1 MAIKNF
7 VRIKPI
13 KDDGA
18 YSGSFNSIR
27 KGINRTGV
35 VMTSIA
41 NNNIETHKLI
51 QFERTYLR
59 KTYRVKSKEEKQEGK
74 ESLNIFQKWSK
85 GFKNML
91 KLEKRDE
98 KEEELEETE
107 KPEKK
112 KKKEGKELKKTA
124 TSFMSMLSG
133 FLTPIFT
140 FMVKMGLFKWLT
152 DKENIKKAQK
162 VFQLFVS
169 IGKFV
174 FWLAGGVVGMIA
186 GGLTKLFG
194 TNEQG
199 TKKGFSRVFGF
210 FQLMAGLA
218 GLRYLL
224 NPLKLFTDG
233 KKLMGLFNKTTD
245 AEVTWKKQEQW
256 RKFGYKDKETG
267 KIYTEK
273 EYKAQ
278 KKSVERQQKKLRA
291 RGQNAQADKI
301 GAKFNNRVK
310 NPTRL
315 QQGKN
320 VGKKMMKP
328 GAQKGLAVVGGITR
342 IASGIASGE
351 DATEAVG
358 AGVGQAAGGMI
369 GAALLTPFLGPFGPI
384 VGNALGGFLGEWV
397 GKTFL
402 PVIKP
407 LFEPIKKMFSMYWT
421 IVKGI
426 AEETGITDFF
436 GTFFQFVGQVG
447 KVLMDVMGWLM
458 PIVKWLLGGIIKILG
473 NTIGFIINAAK
484 KIFAFMRNPIGF
496 AWDVIRGRDPG
507 RDVQMDDL
515 AKKAEG
521 GKVITKTIHHRS
533 RGGIV
538 PFREPDVIQRMKG
551 GAVHNITTNLTNIE
565 YAKGG
570 KVINKYFWKASEG
583 GKEPS
588 EKMEV
593 PKSIIGSSLSD
604 EVPMAQRNVAQPE
617 QLQAMTANRDKA
629 MAQFTKKAQKD
640 ADLKDIVLPPRT
652 VVVNNKVPVINT
664 VAVGTNSRAIY
675 TAPSPM
681 FTC

>member
-35 VMTSIA
+35 TMTSIA

-51 QFERTYLR
+51 QFERSYLR
-59 KTYRVKSKEEKQEGK
+59 KNYRVKSKEEKQEGK
-74 ESLNIFQKWSK
+74 ESLNVFQKWSK
-85 GFKNML
+85 GFKNMF
-91 KLEKRDE
+91 KLERREE
-98 KEEELEETE
+98 KEQELEETE

-124 TSFMSMLSG
+124 TIFMSMLSG

-152 DKENIKKAQK
+152 NKENIKKAQK

-169 IGKFV
+169 IGKFG

-199 TKKGFSRVFGF
+199 TKKGFSRIFGF

-267 KIYTEK
+267 KIYTEQ

-278 KKSVERQQKKLRA
+278 KKSVERQQRKLKAQGKHSQAKKV
-291 RGQNAQADKI
+291 
-301 GAKFNNRVK
+301 GAGFNNRVK
-310 NPTRL
+310 NPTKL
-315 QQGKN
+315 QRGKN
-320 VGKKMMKP
+320 FGQKMMKP

-342 IASGIASGE
+342 IAAGIASGE
-351 DATEAVG
+351 DKTEAIG

-407 LFEPIKKMFSMYWT
+407 LFEPIKKMFTMLFSV
-421 IVKGI
+421 VKGI
-426 AEETGITDFF
+426 AEETGITEFF
-436 GTFFQFVGQVG
+436 GTFFQFVGQMG
-447 KVLMDVMGWLM
+447 NVLMDVVGWLM
-458 PIVKWLLGGIIKILG
+458 PAINFLLGGVIKVLG

-551 GAVHNITTNLTNIE
+551 GAVHNITTNLTTME

-604 EVPMAQRNVAQPE
+604 EVPMAQRNVAQPN
-617 QLQAMTANRDKA
+617 QLKAMTESRDAA
-629 MAQFTKKAQKD
+629 MAQFTYKAQKD

-652 VVVNNKVPVINT
+652 VMVNTKVPVINN
-664 VAVGTNSRAIY
+664 VQVGTNSRAVY
-675 TAPSPM
+675 TVPSPM

>member
-1 MAIKNF
+1 
-7 VRIKPI
+7 
-13 KDDGA
+13 
-18 YSGSFNSIR
+18 
-27 KGINRTGV
+27 
-35 VMTSIA
+35 MTSIA

-473 NTIGFIINAAK
+473 QTIGFIINAAK

-681 FTC
+681 LSLKHI